1 MVESLQFNLDTIRVA
16 TSDFSNSNKL
26 GEGRFGTVYQRKLS
40 NGQVFAV
47 KRLSRNSSQGDLE
60 FKNEV
65 ILLAKLQHRNLVWLL
80 GFCLEGREK
89 LLVYEFVP
97 NKSLDYLIFADIW
110 HLNGHFSV
118 KSDVFSFG
126 VLVLAIVS
134 GKRIH
139 GICHEE
145 IFSFISLFSPNII
158 LPFSQNEMIRCIH
171 IGLLFVQE
179 NLVNRP
185 TMAMVALPSKPEF
198 SMDSATRSLP
208 NMSWEVNSGVT
219 PAHKSV

>member
-1 MVESLQFNLDTIRVA
+1 MKTMMKFNLDTIRVA
-16 TSDFSNSNKL
+16 RSDFSDSNKL
-26 GEGRFGTVYQRKLS
+26 GEGGFGTVYQGKLS
-40 NGQVFAV
+40 NGQVFAF

-65 ILLAKLQHRNLVWLL
+65 ILLAKLQHQNLVWLL

-134 GKRIH
+134 VKRIH

-145 IFSFISLFSPNII
+145 NGENLFSFINPSLNNN
-158 LPFSQNEMIRCIH
+158 SQNEMIRCIH